1 MIHPTLKDEI
11 LSQLDSL
18 PYDLQEK
25 VLEYIRSLSSKLPT
39 GVSGK
44 DLLRFA
50 GKISK
55 EDIKKM
61 SESIEAECE
70 RVDLSDW

>member
-1 MIHPTLKDEI
+1 MIHPSLKKEI
-11 LSQLDSL
+11 LSHLDSL
-18 PYDLQEK
+18 PYDLQQK
-25 VLEYIRSLSSKLPT
+25 VLEFIRSLSSKLPT

-61 SESIEAECE
+61 NESIEKGCE
-70 RVDLSDW
+70 RVDLSEW